1 MSAAALKEAHLR
13 HHRALVTAHG
23 DGSGRGVKVTISGRT
38 YEAAVSYG
46 RTRHSPLADG
56 SGWEKVQDITLA
68 ILKSALPAM
77 PAKKTTITIADVDYL
92 ITDAAGQGELAQS
105 WIITAQRRM

>member
-23 DGSGRGVKVTISGRT
+23 DGSGRGVKVTISSRL
-38 YEAAVSYG
+38 YDAAVSYG
-46 RTRHSPLADG
+46 RTRHAPRADG

-68 ILKSALPAM
+68 ILKSAM
-77 PAKKTTITIADVDYL
+77 PSMPEEKTTATIASVDYL
-92 ITDAAGQGELAQS
+92 ITDVAGGGALAQS

>member
-1 MSAAALKEAHLR
+1 MSAAAIKEAHLR

-23 DGSGRGVKVTISGRT
+23 DGSGSGVKVTISSRT

-46 RTRHSPLADG
+46 RTRHMPLADG

-77 PAKKTTITIADVDYL
+77 PAKKTTATIAGVDYL
-92 ITDAAGQGELAQS
+92 ITDVAGEGQLAQS